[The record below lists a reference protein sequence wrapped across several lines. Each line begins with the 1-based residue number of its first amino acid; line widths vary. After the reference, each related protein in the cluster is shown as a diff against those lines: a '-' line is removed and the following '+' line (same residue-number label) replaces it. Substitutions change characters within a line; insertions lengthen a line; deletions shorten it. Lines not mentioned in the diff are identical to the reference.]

1 MNETIP
7 FKKSITFKTKIEE
20 ITDISLEHDYKIM
33 DDIIDGD
40 FILEGTYK
48 MTKASVITEDFFYKI
63 PFQIAINDRLL
74 KESICLNIQDFSY
87 EIERN
92 ENLNLDIKLTL
103 TAEENLDNFIEE
115 VILEE
120 PEEIE
125 EEKENDRTE
134 MIKDE
139 KQKTIEKNEEYVSYK
154 IYIAKENDNLKA
166 ISEKYNVDEEI
177 LKKYNNEEI
186 NPHDK
191 IIIPYMFDD

>member
-139 KQKTIEKNEEYVSYK
+139 IQKTIEKNEEYVSYK

>member
-74 KESICLNIQDFSY
+74 KESICLSIDDFSY
-87 EIERN
+87 EIEKN
-92 ENLNLDIKLTL
+92 ETLNLDIKLAL
-103 TAEENLDNFIEE
+103 TAEENLDDFIEE
-115 VILEE
+115 VVLNESK
-120 PEEIE
+120 EIE
-125 EEKENDRTE
+125 ENESSRVEN
-134 MIKDE
+134 
-139 KQKTIEKNEEYVSYK
+139 IE
-154 IYIAKENDNLKA
+154 
-166 ISEKYNVDEEI
+166 
-177 LKKYNNEEI
+177 
-186 NPHDK
+186 
-191 IIIPYMFDD
+191 